1 MKISYNPSEDAMYI
15 RFSDQPYASSDEVQE
30 GIILDLDSSG
40 SIGGIE
46 LLNVST
52 RIPHLNTKE
61 FQYEIADGAAQK

>member
-1 MKISYNPSEDAMYI
+1 MKISYNPGEDAMYI
-15 RFSDQPYASSDEVQE
+15 RFTDQPYASSDEVQE

-40 SIGGIE
+40 AIGGIE

-61 FQYEIADGAAQK
+61 FRYEIAADKKGS